1 MTINGEKIIALHT
14 LHAEIH
20 VLLAQYF
27 TGYILNEPPRPLHD
41 ESGLAQTLDVLIE
54 VLEQKIKKE
63 IEKFEDL
70 DADNVVLV
78 DFKNK
83 SYKN

>member
-1 MTINGEKIIALHT
+1 MTVNGEKIIALHT

-20 VLLAQYF
+20 VLLAHYF
-27 TGYILNEPPRPLHD
+27 TGYILNEPPRALHD
-41 ESGLAQTLDVLIE
+41 ESGIAHTLDVLIE

-63 IEKFEDL
+63 IEELEKQ